1 MFSSVKSVILSGNLN
16 VKNSLKYK
24 LCPNSTEFSQGLWNI
39 SIPSIS
45 FSCHERNVKEVCQ
58 ITCNFV
64 KSQRWSKNNEIES
77 YEQPLGMFLLETAS
91 KTIYLDK
98 IWFKLHTD
106 TNELHIRI
114 SNMNEDLLN
123 LDCFVS
129 VLVLFQKIY

>member
-45 FSCHERNVKEVCQ
+45 FSCHERNVKELCQ
-58 ITCNFV
+58 VSCNFV
-64 KSQRWSKNNEIES
+64 KAQRWSQNNEIES
-77 YEQPLGMFLLETAS
+77 YEEPLGMFLLETGS

-98 IWFKLHTD
+98 IWFKLNSDSNELYLHVTN
-106 TNELHIRI
+106 TNEIA
-114 SNMNEDLLN
+114 LN
-123 LDCFVS
+123 IDCFIS